1 VALLRARPDL
11 ATPAPQDSSQLASRA
26 ATRSSIHRAL
36 DGLDRL
42 ELSVLDA
49 LLVAGQT
56 TSAGLVSIVHA
67 DPARAGGAVQRLLD
81 LALAWE
87 APGGIRALSGVADAM
102 RGMPGLVSG
111 LRPSSPEPPSP
122 DRVAALL
129 TELSP
134 AATAMLRHVD
144 AHGGEGTTGSAR
156 RTVSPEQA
164 ASPAEELISRRLLV
178 PRDGDTV
185 VLPGEVGLALR
196 GGRTTTEPVDE
207 VPPLA
212 TASRDPALVARTAA
226 GAAFDVVR
234 RTELLLDHWGVQP
247 PSVLRSG
254 GLAVRDLKLVA
265 RELHVDE
272 AGAALLVEVALSAGL
287 IAEGA
292 EPDGTPA
299 WLPTE
304 EFDVWSGRPTA
315 ERWARLVG
323 GWLTSARVPSLV
335 GSRDPAGKSWNA
347 LAPELSSGLA
357 EEARRLA
364 LRVLA
369 GVPEGEVLAVG
380 TGVASVVQHVEWLRP
395 RRPAIFADLVTA
407 ALDEAAVL
415 GVSGAGGLPPSGRLV
430 ADDDLPAAAAA
441 LDPQLP
447 RPVDHV
453 LLQADLTAVAPGPLE
468 TEVARRLHL
477 LADVESRGGAT
488 VYRFTSGS
496 LRRGFDAGWSALEV
510 RDFLTGVSQTPV
522 PQPLEFLVDDVARTF
537 GSVRVGHAE
546 AFLRADDEAALAAL
560 VHDPRARTL
569 GLRLLAPTVAISTSP
584 LDVLLPR
591 LRELGAAP
599 VVEAADGTVR
609 VSRPDLRRARGRRGR
624 RPAGAVSARHA
635 AQVQAVATAIRAGDR
650 AESSRPASASTTT
663 PSDALAALRDA
674 IEGGT
679 TVVIGYVDNHG
690 ATSERVVDPRRL
702 DGGRLSAYDHR
713 ADDVREFAVHRIT
726 AVRPA

>member
-1 VALLRARPDL
+1 M
-11 ATPAPQDSSQLASRA
+11 
-26 ATRSSIHRAL
+26 
-36 DGLDRL
+36 
-42 ELSVLDA
+42 LDA

-56 TSAGLVSIVHA
+56 TTERLVSIVHA
-67 DPARAGGAVQRLLD
+67 DPARAGGALQRLLD

-111 LRPSSPEPPSP
+111 LRPSSPEPPTP
-122 DRVAALL
+122 DRVTALL
-129 TELSP
+129 AELSP

-212 TASRDPALVARTAA
+212 TASRDPELVARTAA

-287 IAEGA
+287 IAEGP

-304 EFDVWSGRPTA
+304 EFDVWSGRPTS

-323 GWLTSARVPSLV
+323 GWLASSRVPSLV
-335 GSRDPAGKSWNA
+335 GSRDQAGKSWNA

-369 GVPEGEVLAVG
+369 DVPEGEVLAVG

-395 RRPAIFADLVTA
+395 RRPAIFADLVSA
-407 ALDEAAVL
+407 ALDEAAAL

-441 LDPQLP
+441 LAPQLP
-447 RPVDHV
+447 QPVDHV

-488 VYRFTSGS
+488 VYRFTPGS

-546 AFLRADDEAALAAL
+546 AFLRADDEAALATL
-560 VHDPRARTL
+560 VHDPRSRTL

-624 RPAGAVSARHA
+624 RPAGAVSARQA
-635 AQVQAVATAIRAGDR
+635 AQVQAVATAIRVGDR
-650 AESSRPASASTTT
+650 AEASRPASAATTT

-690 ATSERVVDPRRL
+690 ATTERVVDPRRL
-702 DGGRLSAYDHR
+702 DGGRLSAFDHR

-726 AVRPA
+726 TVRRA